1 MVYKVHAAKEQR
13 RSDSST
19 TRGAGEKARRL
30 GRGCEQGWG
39 APESDPE
46 SDPAAWT
53 LWCFSK
59 KQSPADM
66 GIR

>member
-1 MVYKVHAAKEQR
+1 MVCKVHAAKEQR
-13 RSDSST
+13 RSDSNT
-19 TRGAGEKARRL
+19 TRGAGEKVRRL

-39 APESDPE
+39 APESE
-46 SDPAAWT
+46 PAAWT
-53 LWCFSK
+53 LWGFSK